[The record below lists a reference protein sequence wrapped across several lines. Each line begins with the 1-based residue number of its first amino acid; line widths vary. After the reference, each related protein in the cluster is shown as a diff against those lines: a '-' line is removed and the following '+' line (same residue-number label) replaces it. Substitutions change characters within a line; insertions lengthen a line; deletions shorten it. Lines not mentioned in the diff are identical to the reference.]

1 MRKIF
6 LIELNGTAKTGKD
19 TFVKYFKE
27 IGLANN
33 CVVRNFHK
41 SDKPKELLKCLG
53 WDREKNQDARTVLAG
68 MTEIYTKSEKC
79 IQDFKTVCYELLLN
93 PAANHFNVVLFFQ
106 SRDKETKRLNQAI
119 KDIEILIDDPVKYV
133 SVYLYRNG
141 VENTEINYWSAEM
154 GEYDVILKL
163 ENGIENTK
171 KAAENFFYRLFGGNK
186 YDNE

>member
-1 MRKIF
+1 MREIF
-6 LIELNGTAKTGKD
+6 LIELNGPAETGKD

-53 WDREKNQDARTVLAG
+53 WDGEKNQDARTVLAG

-93 PAANHFNVVLFFQ
+93 PAANHFNAVLFFQ
-106 SRDKETKRLNQAI
+106 SRDKETGRLN
-119 KDIEILIDDPVKYV
+119 KLKHEMMVLVDNPIEYV
-133 SVYLYRNG
+133 SLYLYRED
-141 VENTEINYWSAEM
+141 VKNTEINYWGAKME
-154 GEYDVILKL
+154 EYYMILEL
-163 ENGIENTK
+163 ENGVDNTK
-171 KAAENFFYRLFGGNK
+171 KAAENFFYWLFGGDEN
-186 YDNE
+186 DNE